1 VAVAAA
7 DRGSERFGVKVIRPQ
22 EFSQVFRRKIMSALS
37 LRLPHS
43 LHERARTLARREGI
57 SINQL
62 ISTALAEKMAA
73 LLTEEYFRERGQRA
87 SRAKFLAALAKV
99 PDVEPE
105 DHDKLESPTGSKRR
119 RATRGQRAA
128 RKKQRSRISNRNGR

>member
-1 VAVAAA
+1 
-7 DRGSERFGVKVIRPQ
+7 
-22 EFSQVFRRKIMSALS
+22 MSALS

-99 PDVEPE
+99 PDIEPE
-105 DHDKLESPTGSKRR
+105 DHDKLEGPTVRKRR
-119 RATRGQRAA
+119 RATRGHRVA

>member
-1 VAVAAA
+1 
-7 DRGSERFGVKVIRPQ
+7 
-22 EFSQVFRRKIMSALS
+22 MSALS

-87 SRAKFLAALAKV
+87 TRTKYHTALARV
-99 PDVEPE
+99 PDVEPDDRDRLE
-105 DHDKLESPTGSKRR
+105 ASNADKRPP
-119 RATRGQRAA
+119 ATRTHRAA
-128 RKKQRSRISNRNGR
+128 RKKNRGRVSHGNHS

>member
-1 VAVAAA
+1 
-7 DRGSERFGVKVIRPQ
+7 
-22 EFSQVFRRKIMSALS
+22 MSALS

-62 ISTALAEKMAA
+62 IATALAEKMSA
-73 LLTEEYFRERGQRA
+73 LLTEEYFRERGKRA
-87 SRAKFLAALAKV
+87 SRAKFVAALARI

-105 DHDKLESPTGSKRR
+105 DHDKFDGTTKNGKRR
-119 RATRGQRAA
+119 ASGGSQ
-128 RKKQRSRISNRNGR
+128 KKRRSRVSGGDNR